1 MGKSNAYFA
10 RDKARRTTR
19 TWNDDD
25 FNEVDNSNNNNNSED
40 TSDYVNEDEEED
52 DDGEEE
58 YEVERVVGHKRI
70 GRGRTL
76 SYLLKWKGYD
86 SDSNNWEKEADVHCE
101 TLVEEYWRRYEQAGG
116 MRSDPQGDESKPAK
130 RKAVGSSSGSSSRSQ
145 ESNRGQAVAA
155 KKRRIASHFTDED
168 SGGEFKEDS
177 EDKVGM
183 KSTANNDNR
192 ADMSER
198 ENAEDVDDENERDT
212 EVETDKKG
220 RRSTR
225 STENKEQQIPED
237 DEIDE
242 YDEEEGSIWSPP
254 ENWTSWGNHIDY
266 IRTIMQ
272 SDDTHL
278 TVFLRW
284 KNGCETTH
292 DIEVAHEKF
301 PLMLIRYYENHL
313 RFLRIIDRD
322 P

>member
-1 MGKSNAYFA
+1 MGKA
-10 RDKARRTTR
+10 RDKARRATK
-19 TWNDDD
+19 TWSDDD
-25 FNEVDNSNNNNNSED
+25 FNEFDNGSNNNSRD
-40 TSDYVNEDEEED
+40 TADYINEDEEEED
-52 DDGEEE
+52 DVEEGE
-58 YEVERVVGHKRI
+58 YEVERVVGHKRT
-70 GRGRTL
+70 GRGRNGTL

-116 MRSDPQGDESKPAK
+116 KRSDPQGDESKPAK
-130 RKAVGSSSGSSSRSQ
+130 RKAVGSNTGSSGRSQ
-145 ESNRGQAVAA
+145 ESSHGQAVAA
-155 KKRRIASHFTDED
+155 KKRRIGSHFTDED
-168 SGGEFKEDS
+168 TGGEFEEDS

-183 KSTANNDNR
+183 EGTANNDNR

-198 ENAEDVDDENERDT
+198 GNTEGKNDENEQDT
-212 EVETDKKG
+212 EVETDKEG

-225 STENKEQQIPED
+225 STVNKEQGIPED
-237 DEIDE
+237 DEIEE
-242 YDEEEGSIWSPP
+242 YDEEEGSNWNPP